1 MEFSFKNHNR
11 ILGEL
16 TVKDGNT
23 VISQD
28 VVGSM
33 GEIDKGLIDNLTDV
47 AIEMVQFQK
56 QDLIDYFFDK
66 IHEYLGAGEIE
77 ELAERLNP
85 SQEEE

>member
-11 ILGEL
+11 MIGEL

-56 QDLIDYFFDK
+56 QDLIDYFFGK
-66 IHEYLGAGEIE
+66 IHEYLGAGEIK
-77 ELAERLNP
+77 ELAERLN
-85 SQEEE
+85 QEEE